1 MLLDLKRLAWDD
13 ELLDLF
19 GVDPVLLPTVVRSAE
34 VVGEGELLGGSVLVA
49 GIAGDQQAALFGQRC
64 FDAGEAKATY
74 GTGSFVLVNAGTAY
88 VTPPAGLLATAA
100 ATPRDAP
107 AHYALEGAV
116 LASGAAV
123 QWLRDGLGLIADVD
137 EAEQL
142 ARSVATSDGVVFVPA
157 LAGLGSPHW
166 RPDARGLL
174 AGLTRATTRAH
185 VVRATLESIALQVA
199 DVLAAF
205 PGELD
210 VLRADGGASTNAFL
224 MQLQAELLGCPVEV
238 AAEAEATALG
248 AAALGGLAVGSWTLD
263 DLRTFPRPVT
273 RYEPAGDPIELEQLR
288 ASWDAAV
295 RRTLLD

>member
-1 MLLDLKRLAWDD
+1 
-13 ELLDLF
+13 
-19 GVDPVLLPTVVRSAE
+19 
-34 VVGEGELLGGSVLVA
+34 
-49 GIAGDQQAALFGQRC
+49 
-64 FDAGEAKATY
+64 
-74 GTGSFVLVNAGTAY
+74 
-88 VTPPAGLLATAA
+88 
-100 ATPRDAP
+100 
-107 AHYALEGAV
+107 V
-116 LASGAAV
+116 LAGGAAV